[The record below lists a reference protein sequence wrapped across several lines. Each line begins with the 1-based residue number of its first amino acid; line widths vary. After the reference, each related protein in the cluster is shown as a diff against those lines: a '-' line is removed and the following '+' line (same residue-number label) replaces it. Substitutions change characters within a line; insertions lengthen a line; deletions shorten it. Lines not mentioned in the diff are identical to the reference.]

1 MRLLVVEDEARIAAF
16 LVKGLTA
23 AGYAV
28 EHVGTGAE
36 AVRRLAPGGTS
47 LIVLDLRLP
56 DMDGFEVLARLR
68 ERGDETPVIVLT
80 ARSDV
85 HDRVRGLNLGAD
97 DYLTK
102 PFAFDEL
109 LARVRARLRPSS
121 RPAADAG
128 VLEVSGLRLDVRTRR
143 GIELDLARHCVT
155 CDGREVLLTARQFAL
170 LEMFMRHPGHVLS
183 REKILSSVWGIDFHP
198 GTNVVDV
205 FVRHLRVRL
214 GKDVIETVRGAGYRF
229 ADPPLEQRRVS

>member
-28 EHVGTGAE
+28 DHVGTGAE
-36 AVRRLAPGGTS
+36 AVRWLAPGGTS

-68 ERGDETPVIVLT
+68 ERGNETPVIVLT
-80 ARSDV
+80 ARNDV
-85 HDRVRGLNLGAD
+85 HDRVRGLDLGAD

-143 GIELDLARHCVT
+143 VEV
-155 CDGREVLLTARQFAL
+155 DGDEAALTAREFAL
-170 LEMFMRHPGHVLS
+170 LETFMRHPGQVLS
-183 REKILSSVWGIDFHP
+183 REQLLSQVWGYDFDP

-205 FVRHLRVRL
+205 YVGYLRKKVGDR
-214 GKDVIETVRGAGYRF
+214 VETVRGIGYRLR
-229 ADPPLEQRRVS
+229 DRDGG

>member
-28 EHVGTGAE
+28 DHVGTGAE
-36 AVRRLAPGGTS
+36 AVRWLAPGGTS

-85 HDRVRGLNLGAD
+85 HDRVRGLDLGAD

-121 RPAADAG
+121 RPAVDAG

-143 GIELDLARHCVT
+143 VEV
-155 CDGREVLLTARQFAL
+155 DGDEAALTAREFAL
-170 LEMFMRHPGHVLS
+170 LETFMRHPGQVLS
-183 REKILSSVWGIDFHP
+183 REQLLSQVWGYDFDP

-205 FVRHLRVRL
+205 YVGYLRKKIGDRV
-214 GKDVIETVRGAGYRF
+214 ETVRGIGYRLR
-229 ADPPLEQRRVS
+229 DRDGG

>member
-143 GIELDLARHCVT
+143 AEV
-155 CDGREVLLTARQFAL
+155 DGDEAALTAREFAL
-170 LEMFMRHPGHVLS
+170 LETFMRHQGQVLS
-183 REKILSSVWGIDFHP
+183 REQLLSQVWGYDFDP

-205 FVRHLRVRL
+205 YVGYLRKKIGDRV
-214 GKDVIETVRGAGYRF
+214 ETVRGIGYRLR
-229 ADPPLEQRRVS
+229 DRDGG

>member
-28 EHVGTGAE
+28 DHVGTGAE
-36 AVRRLAPGGTS
+36 AVRWLAPGGTS

-68 ERGDETPVIVLT
+68 ERGNETPVIVLT
-80 ARSDV
+80 ARNDV
-85 HDRVRGLNLGAD
+85 HDRVRGLDLGAD

-143 GIELDLARHCVT
+143 VEVDGIEAT
-155 CDGREVLLTARQFAL
+155 LTAREFAL
-170 LEMFMRHPGHVLS
+170 LETFMRHAGQMLS
-183 REKILSSVWGIDFHP
+183 REQLLSHVWGYDFDP

-205 FVRHLRVRL
+205 YVGYLRKKTSSRV
-214 GKDVIETVRGAGYRF
+214 ETVRGMGYRLRDR
-229 ADPPLEQRRVS
+229 AGGG

>member
-28 EHVGTGAE
+28 DHVGTGAE
-36 AVRRLAPGGTS
+36 AVRWLAPGGTS

-68 ERGDETPVIVLT
+68 ERGNETPVIVLT
-80 ARSDV
+80 ARNDV
-85 HDRVRGLNLGAD
+85 HDRVRGLDLGAD

-143 GIELDLARHCVT
+143 VEV
-155 CDGREVLLTARQFAL
+155 DGDEAALTAREFAL
-170 LEMFMRHPGHVLS
+170 LETFMRHPGQVLS
-183 REKILSSVWGIDFHP
+183 REQLLSQVWGYDFDP

-205 FVRHLRVRL
+205 YVGYLRKKIGDRV
-214 GKDVIETVRGAGYRF
+214 ETVRGIGYRLR
-229 ADPPLEQRRVS
+229 DRDGG

>member
-47 LIVLDLRLP
+47 LVVLDLRLP

-85 HDRVRGLNLGAD
+85 HDRVRGLDLGAD

-121 RPAADAG
+121 RPAVDAG

-143 GIELDLARHCVT
+143 VEV
-155 CDGREVLLTARQFAL
+155 DGDEAALTAREFAL
-170 LEMFMRHPGHVLS
+170 LETFMRHPGQVLL
-183 REKILSSVWGIDFHP
+183 REQLLSQVWGYDFDP

-205 FVRHLRVRL
+205 YVGYLRKKVGDR
-214 GKDVIETVRGAGYRF
+214 VETVRGIGYRLR
-229 ADPPLEQRRVS
+229 DRDGG